1 MVLCELPVLLLVPD
15 PSRGEDA
22 RPPTCNS
29 DVQLP
34 QWPRFAASPTTQ
46 RCGCFRFERMSV
58 EKEGH
63 GPTRYPESDLSIAT
77 AGLGALPV

>member
-1 MVLCELPVLLLVPD
+1 MVLCELSVLLLVPD

-29 DVQLP
+29 DVRLP

-46 RCGCFRFERMSV
+46 RCGCFRSERMSV
-58 EKEGH
+58 EKERSR
-63 GPTRYPESDLSIAT
+63 PDSVPRIRS
-77 AGLGALPV
+77 